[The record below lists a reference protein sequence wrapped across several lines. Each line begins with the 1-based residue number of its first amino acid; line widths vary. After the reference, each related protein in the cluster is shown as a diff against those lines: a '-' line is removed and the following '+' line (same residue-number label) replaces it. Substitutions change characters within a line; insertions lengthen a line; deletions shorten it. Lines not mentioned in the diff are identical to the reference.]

1 MTVERLKQELVQ
13 VSDAY
18 AENFNRGDAAGIAAL
33 FVNGG
38 VHVNESGA
46 RNDIEQLY
54 QAAFKAGSSNRM
66 DASIDEVWS
75 LGTDIATAVG
85 QVHVTGRDQSGAAIE
100 RARRSTGTYVREG
113 GKWKIQMIT
122 TLPKQ

>member
-1 MTVERLKQELVQ
+1 MTVERLKQDLVQ
-13 VSDAY
+13 VSKAY
-18 AENFNRGDAAGIAAL
+18 AESFNRQDAAGIAAL

-54 QAAFKAGSSNRM
+54 QAAFKVGSSNRM
-66 DASIDEVWS
+66 DASIDEVWA

-85 QVHVTGRDQSGAAIE
+85 QVHVTGKDQGGAAIE
-100 RARRSTGTYVREG
+100 RARRRA
-113 GKWKIQMIT
+113 
-122 TLPKQ
+122 

>member
-1 MTVERLKQELVQ
+1 
-13 VSDAY
+13 
-18 AENFNRGDAAGIAAL
+18 
-33 FVNGG
+33 
-38 VHVNESGA
+38 
-46 RNDIEQLY
+46 
-54 QAAFKAGSSNRM
+54 M

-85 QVHVTGRDQSGAAIE
+85 QVHVTGKDQGGAAIE